1 MLLDTCVDVPDDA
14 VALLWPVV
22 PRTVDDVLVDGA
34 VLTAVL
40 LAVVLFVAV
49 ALETLLPVL
58 VVRSL
63 REVDEEPR
71 PPLEV
76 VRLAKTLSEL
86 V

>member
-14 VALLWPVV
+14 VALLWSVV